1 MTGEKI
7 YPIKFQPEL
16 QSLKQSCYTCPMFQI
31 CNGCKKTIK
40 DLKSYNLVEEHCY
53 KMKQLAPDIIKAN
66 GLELEPTPYEREYD
80 YIN

>member
-1 MTGEKI
+1 
-7 YPIKFQPEL
+7 
-16 QSLKQSCYTCPMFQI
+16 MFEI
-31 CNGCKKTIK
+31 CNGCKKTIT
-40 DLKSYNLVEEHCY
+40 DLKNYNLVEEHCY